1 MPTVIVAHVATPM
14 PLASKAGY
22 EALVAAL
29 LGEFADAPLYADI
42 SALALPHR
50 AGYLKRIAQQKELH
64 SKLVYGS
71 DFPLPPVPSA
81 FRWRL
86 GENYAEVK
94 AARLWLDRDVL
105 IKSGLGFEEAVF
117 QRGSV
122 LLKHRI
128 EVADALAGRLAT

>member
-1 MPTVIVAHVATPM
+1 
-14 PLASKAGY
+14 
-22 EALVAAL
+22 L

-50 AGYLKRIAQQKELH
+50 AGRLKQIAERRELH

-71 DFPLPPVPSA
+71 DFPLPPAASA

-86 GENYAEVK
+86 GKRYAEVK

-105 IKSGLGFEEAVF
+105 VKSGLGFEEAVS

-122 LLKHRI
+122 LLKQRI
-128 EVADALAGRLAT
+128 AAADALAGRMKK